1 VSREYTR
8 TDVMMEWLDLIE
20 QIAGHPL
27 NVQRSDLDSRNEIE
41 QIGLLRNLLV
51 REGIISSALE
61 PDMLRGPLRVFA
73 ASLRTQ
79 YQPAK
84 PYPGPVQLVVADN
97 AKLDG
102 NANRLEHE
110 LNAKGWK
117 HWAPNLVCLHAS
129 GNHMTMLKE
138 PHVRSLVQLSGLVA
152 KAFSIAGS

>member
-1 VSREYTR
+1 
-8 TDVMMEWLDLIE
+8 
-20 QIAGHPL
+20 
-27 NVQRSDLDSRNEIE
+27 
-41 QIGLLRNLLV
+41 
-51 REGIISSALE
+51 
-61 PDMLRGPLRVFA
+61 MLRGPLRVFA
-73 ASLRTQ
+73 TSLRTQ

-117 HWAPNLVCLHAS
+117 RWAPNLACLHAS